1 MSTLE
6 LYIHIGYNVYM
17 SDKEKD
23 VRPWNLFDGSPR
35 SPEEVAAHRLEIC
48 KGCDF
53 FRPKTQ
59 TCKKCGCFMAAKSML
74 ANAKCP
80 VGKW

>member
-1 MSTLE
+1 M
-6 LYIHIGYNVYM
+6 GYNRYM
-17 SDKEKD
+17 SDD
-23 VRPWNLFDGSPR
+23 VKPWDLFNGSPR

-53 FRPKTQ
+53 FRPMTQ